1 MPHWL
6 IKSALQRAMPL
17 LSASHLRKELRD
29 RDNFAC
35 DYHQNLYSRSSMLN
49 YARELV
55 RRLRNFPPFFFILC
69 ATCQSL
75 LAAPSNQVQ
84 SSWAKTWQ
92 TNNPVWRGVHL
103 GLHSDQQAGAL
114 IEQLPKLSK
123 LGVNVLVVEVNY
135 AFEYQSH
142 PEIRPE
148 QFITK
153 ARARELV
160 EAARKQG
167 INVIPQINCL
177 GHQSWSRNTG
187 ELLKHYPQ
195 FDETPGQFPDNKG
208 IYCRSW
214 CPQNPEV
221 NEVVFALIDELSD
234 AFEANA
240 FHVGMDEVFIVGS
253 EFCPRCK
260 GQDPAKLFAKAVN
273 DLHSHIVDER
283 KLEMLI
289 WGDRLLDAK
298 ALGYSLWE
306 AATNGT
312 PGAIDLIS
320 KDIIVCDWHYGNK
333 TNYSSVPLLL
343 EKGFRVWPSGWQP
356 LEATEAFSAFSRQ
369 QKNPRLIG
377 YLCTTWGKVKVPDL
391 AEWPPITQVLPQ
403 WK

>member
-1 MPHWL
+1 ML
-6 IKSALQRAMPL
+6 KCFRIALPL
-17 LSASHLRKELRD
+17 LL
-29 RDNFAC
+29 
-35 DYHQNLYSRSSMLN
+35 
-49 YARELV
+49 
-55 RRLRNFPPFFFILC
+55 ILW
-69 ATCQSL
+69 ATCQSS
-75 LAAPSNQVQ
+75 AASSSNEVQ
-84 SSWAKTWQ
+84 GTWAKAWK

-103 GLHSDQQAGAL
+103 GLHNDQQAGAL

-123 LGVNVLVVEVNY
+123 LGANVLVVEVNY
-135 AFEYQSH
+135 GFDYQSH
-142 PEIRPE
+142 PEIRPQ
-148 QFITK
+148 QFLTK
-153 ARARELV
+153 ARARDLV
-160 EAARKQG
+160 TAARAHG

-187 ELLKHYPQ
+187 ELLKQYPQ
-195 FDETPGQFPDNKG
+195 FDETPGQFPENKG

-221 NEVVFALIDELSD
+221 NKVVFALIDDLAD

-260 GQDPAKLFAKAVN
+260 GQNPAKLFAKAVN
-273 DLHSHIVDER
+273 DLHAHIVDDR
-283 KLEMLI
+283 KMEMLI

-312 PGAIDLIS
+312 PGAVDLIP
-320 KDIIVCDWHYGNK
+320 KDIIVCDWHYGK
-333 TNYSSVPLLL
+333 STNYASVPFLLD
-343 EKGFRVWPSGWQP
+343 KGFRVWPSGWQP
-356 LEATEAFSAFSRQ
+356 LDATEAFSAFSQQ

-391 AEWPPITQVLPQ
+391 AEWPPITEVLPK

>member
-1 MPHWL
+1 
-6 IKSALQRAMPL
+6 
-17 LSASHLRKELRD
+17 
-29 RDNFAC
+29 
-35 DYHQNLYSRSSMLN
+35 MLN
-49 YARELV
+49 GVLELV
-55 RRLRNFPPFFFILC
+55 RGLLIVPAFFFILC

-75 LAAPSNQVQ
+75 TAASSNQVQ
-84 SSWAKTWQ
+84 ATWAKTWQ
-92 TNNPVWRGVHL
+92 KNNAVWRGVHL
-103 GLHSDQQAGAL
+103 GLHSDQQVDAL

-135 AFEYQSH
+135 AFDYQSH
-142 PEIRPE
+142 PEIRPG
-148 QFITK
+148 QFITRSG
-153 ARARELV
+153 AQELV
-160 EAARKQG
+160 AAAHRQG

-195 FDETPGQFPDNKG
+195 FDETPGQFPDNKD

-221 NEVVFALIDELSD
+221 NKVVFTLIDELAD
-234 AFEANA
+234 AFDASA
-240 FHVGMDEVFIVGS
+240 FHVGMDEVFIIGS
-253 EFCPRCK
+253 DYCPRCK

-273 DLHSHIVDER
+273 DFHSHVVGER
-283 KLEMLI
+283 KMEMLI
-289 WGDRLLDAK
+289 WGDRLLGANE
-298 ALGYSLWE
+298 LGYSLWE
-306 AATNGT
+306 AATNRT
-312 PGAIDLIS
+312 QQAIDLIP

-333 TNYSSVPLLL
+333 TNYPSVPLLL
-343 EKGFRVWPSGWQP
+343 EKGLRVWPSGWQP

-391 AEWPPITQVLPQ
+391 AEWPPITEVLPQ

>member
-1 MPHWL
+1 MVSGL
-6 IKSALQRAMPL
+6 RTIVLL
-17 LSASHLRKELRD
+17 LSV
-29 RDNFAC
+29 AC
-35 DYHQNLYSRSSMLN
+35 GLWQ
-49 YARELV
+49 AG
-55 RRLRNFPPFFFILC
+55 
-69 ATCQSL
+69 
-75 LAAPSNQVQ
+75 AAEPNGSPAG
-84 SSWAKTWQ
+84 WGKTWQ
-92 TNNPVWRGVHL
+92 SNNPVWRGVHL
-103 GLHSDQQAGAL
+103 GLHNDQQVGAL
-114 IEQLPKLSK
+114 IEQLPKLSR
-123 LGVNVLVVEVNY
+123 LGANVLVVEVNY
-135 AFEYQSH
+135 GFDYQSH
-142 PEIRPE
+142 PEIRPQ
-148 QFITK
+148 QFLTK
-153 ARARELV
+153 GRAKELV
-160 EAARKQG
+160 TAARKEG

-187 ELLKHYPQ
+187 ELLKQFPQ
-195 FDETPGQFPDNKG
+195 FDETPGQYPENKG

-221 NEVVFALIDELSD
+221 NKVVFALIDELADSFD
-234 AFEANA
+234 ANA

-273 DLHSHIVDER
+273 DLHAHIAGER
-283 KLEMLI
+283 KMEMLI

-320 KDIIVCDWHYGNK
+320 KDIIVCDWHYGK
-333 TNYSSVPLLL
+333 STNYASVPLLL
-343 EKGFRVWPSGWQP
+343 DKGFRVWPSGWQP
-356 LEATEAFSAFSRQ
+356 LDASVAFSAFSRQ

-391 AEWPPITQVLPQ
+391 AEWPPITEVLPK

>member
-1 MPHWL
+1 
-6 IKSALQRAMPL
+6 
-17 LSASHLRKELRD
+17 
-29 RDNFAC
+29 
-35 DYHQNLYSRSSMLN
+35 MLN
-49 YARELV
+49 YVRELV
-55 RRLRNFPPFFFILC
+55 RRLRIAAPFYFILC
-69 ATCQSL
+69 VTCQSL
-75 LAAPSNQVQ
+75 LAASSNQVQ
-84 SSWAKTWQ
+84 GAWAKTSQ
-92 TNNPVWRGVHL
+92 ANNPVWRGIHL
-103 GLHSDQQAGAL
+103 GLHNDQQAGAL

-135 AFEYQSH
+135 AFDYQSH
-142 PEIRPE
+142 PEIRPD

-153 ARARELV
+153 ARARDLV
-160 EAARKQG
+160 TAARTQG

-214 CPQNPEV
+214 CPLNPEV
-221 NEVVFALIDELSD
+221 NKVVFALIDELAD

-240 FHVGMDEVFIVGS
+240 FHVGMDEVFIIGS
-253 EFCPRCK
+253 EYCPRCK
-260 GQDPAKLFAKAVN
+260 GQDSAKLFAKAVN
-273 DLHSHIVDER
+273 DLHAHVVDER
-283 KLEMLI
+283 KMEMLI
-289 WGDRLLDAK
+289 WGDRLLDSK

-312 PGAIDLIS
+312 PPAVDLIP

-333 TNYSSVPLLL
+333 TTYPSVPFLLD
-343 EKGFRVWPSGWQP
+343 KGLRVWPSGWQP

-377 YLCTTWGKVKVPDL
+377 YLCTTWGKVKVPDM
-391 AEWPPITQVLPQ
+391 AEWPPITEVLPK